1 MKVYMVRHGQSE
13 ANQRQVYS
21 GWAQVKL
28 TVQGEED
35 AKRAGEYLNGK
46 HFDRVYSSDLIR
58 AVTTA
63 KLALPGYEPEQLKEL
78 REISV
83 GRLAGHD
90 VLDRKG
96 LFGAD
101 LQTNRAKLDFTPYG
115 GENREMLNARVRAFM
130 KRMEE
135 SDDEAVI
142 AFTHLGV
149 LQSMAELVLE
159 MAAGR
164 SQLRCRNCCIS
175 LFAFE
180 NGRWYLEGWGLG
192 E

>member
-1 MKVYMVRHGQSE
+1 MVRHGQSE

-28 TVQGEED
+28 TPQGEED
-35 AKRAGEYLNGK
+35 AKRAGEYLSGK
-46 HFDRVYSSDLIR
+46 QFDRVYASDLVR
-58 AVTTA
+58 AVSTA
-63 KLALPGYEPEQLKEL
+63 QIALPGCEPLQLKEL

-90 VLDRKG
+90 VLDREG

-101 LQTNRAKLDFTPYG
+101 LQTNRAKLDFTPYD
-115 GENREMLNARVRAFM
+115 GENREMLNERVRAFM
-130 KRMEE
+130 KRMEASE
-135 SDDEAVI
+135 DETVI

-149 LQSMAELVLE
+149 LQSMAELVLGV
-159 MAAGR
+159 AADR
-164 SQLRCRNCCIS
+164 SRLRCRNCSIA

-192 E
+192 A